1 VIVIDASVWL
11 SAILPTDVHYQYTVP
26 WKNQIEV
33 SSESIAIPAHFPAE
47 VAGVLSRTGATSS
60 FIADTLDDI
69 GSERLFTIYPISVA
83 FGRLCAE
90 MASLAAVRGSDAI
103 YLALAQFLDVP
114 MLTWDRQQRERGAV
128 FCRTMTPVEAMDLYR

>member
-1 VIVIDASVWL
+1 MIVIDASVWL
-11 SAILPTDVHYQYTVP
+11 SALLPNDVHYRYTVP
-26 WKNQIEV
+26 WRDQIEV
-33 SSESIAIPAHFPAE
+33 SGEQIVVPAHFPAE
-47 VAGVLSRTGATSS
+47 VAGVLSRTGSNRA

-69 GSERLFTIYPISVA
+69 GSERLFTILPISTA

-114 MLTWDRQQRERGAV
+114 MLTWDRQQRERGSI
-128 FCRTMTPVEAMDLYR
+128 FCRTMTPVEAMEPYR

>member
-11 SAILPTDVHYQYTVP
+11 SAILPTDAHYHYTVP

-33 SSESIAIPAHFPAE
+33 SREPIAVPAHFPAE
-47 VAGVLSRTGATSS
+47 VAGVLSRTGSDRT
-60 FIADTLDDI
+60 FIAGTLDLI
-69 GSERLFTIYPISVA
+69 GSERLFTIYPISAA

-90 MASLAAVRGSDAI
+90 VASVAAVRGSDAI

-114 MLTWDRQQRERGAV
+114 MLTWDRQQRERGAM
-128 FCRTMTPVEAMDLYR
+128 FCRTMTPVEAIDSFG